1 MRNELQSIFFSQT
14 IEFPG
19 IISIFISLA
28 RSQSLDRWTD
38 ETRIKVIFGDTRM
51 RDEAK

>member
-28 RSQSLDRWTD
+28 RSQSLDRWM